1 MMTGTLS
8 GRGRPTIPEPRLNAE
23 TLVPWRTTSVSG
35 QDLMLWMART
45 PYKQTELATL
55 DFYTTGDIG
64 LGLFV
69 PLLTSTG
76 K

>member
-8 GRGRPTIPEPRLNAE
+8 GRGRPTIPEPPLNAE
-23 TLVPWRTTSVSG
+23 PWRTTSVSG

-45 PYKQTELATL
+45 PYKQTELASR